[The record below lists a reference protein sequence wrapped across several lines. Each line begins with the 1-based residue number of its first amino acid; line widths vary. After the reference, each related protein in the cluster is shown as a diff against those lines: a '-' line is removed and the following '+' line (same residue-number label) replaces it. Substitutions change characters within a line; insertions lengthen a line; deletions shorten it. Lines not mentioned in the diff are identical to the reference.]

1 MIPRDWNQGVH
12 MEKIRMAG
20 SFVSQLD
27 QNLLWGLF
35 LKLDKDRSG
44 SLSAVELQQALSN
57 GMFDRERKGTINFQ
71 AFVGLWKYITDWQ
84 GVFRS
89 FDTDNSGFIDKNE
102 MKGALTCFGY
112 KFSEPFYD
120 VLIWRFDRQNR
131 GQIAFDDFIQCCVT
145 LQTLSNTFQMQDT
158 DRDGWITIAYEQ
170 FLSMALSVRS

>member
-1 MIPRDWNQGVH
+1 MHLIFS
-12 MEKIRMAG
+12 KY
-20 SFVSQLD
+20 
-27 QNLLWGLF
+27 LLTPHQALRKCDY
-35 LKLDKDRSG
+35 LPLLVYNMKERT
-44 SLSAVELQQALSN
+44 LSAPFAVLGTWTPFNMQTVQIII